1 VLDAHRATGR
11 RKDLTGGFDYVI
23 VGAGSAGCVVA
34 GRLVEGTEAT
44 VLVLEAGGP
53 DEGAASITNPPQW
66 IENIGSRYDW
76 AYTYAPSA
84 QLDNRLLRLARGK
97 VLGGSGS
104 INAMLWARGNRT
116 DYDGWAEAGNVGWD
130 FESVLPLFKKSEDW
144 EGGANAFRGVG
155 GPIRVE
161 RARDLDPVSTALIDA
176 GRSRG
181 MPYLDDMNIPEPEG
195 VGPQSLNVR
204 DGRRCS
210 PADAFLRPAMSSE
223 SLTVLTGAQTVK
235 LRLRGT
241 RCIGVDVLID
251 GRLYSIDA
259 SREVILCAGAIDTPR
274 LLMLSG
280 IGPQPELKMLAIATV
295 VDLPGV
301 GRNLQDHVL
310 VAGLCFEAKRRLP
323 PPNNNLSGS
332 VAFWKSRPELG
343 VPDLMLL
350 PVQGPF
356 LSDEIRARYPIPEDA
371 FSILLGLVR
380 PRSRGFLR
388 MKTSRHDGPLEIQP
402 NFLAE
407 QADVDA
413 LVVGIELGLELAS
426 KPAFRDLIER
436 RVAPV
441 RGPSLS
447 REEALM
453 FLRRACTSY
462 FHPVGTC
469 AMGSG
474 REAVVDAELR
484 VYGVDGLRIADA
496 SIMPTITSANSNA
509 PCVMIGEF
517 AARRIVSGSSAKTT
531 GPPGRE
537 VDRHR
542 GIRGSAPRFLG
553 LGAARS
559 SVPRPSALGPESGI
573 SLG

>member
-1 VLDAHRATGR
+1 
-11 RKDLTGGFDYVI
+11 
-23 VGAGSAGCVVA
+23 
-34 GRLVEGTEAT
+34 
-44 VLVLEAGGP
+44 
-53 DEGAASITNPPQW
+53 
-66 IENIGSRYDW
+66 
-76 AYTYAPSA
+76 
-84 QLDNRLLRLARGK
+84 
-97 VLGGSGS
+97 
-104 INAMLWARGNRT
+104 
-116 DYDGWAEAGNVGWD
+116 
-130 FESVLPLFKKSEDW
+130 
-144 EGGANAFRGVG
+144 
-155 GPIRVE
+155 
-161 RARDLDPVSTALIDA
+161 
-176 GRSRG
+176 
-181 MPYLDDMNIPEPEG
+181 
-195 VGPQSLNVR
+195 
-204 DGRRCS
+204 
-210 PADAFLRPAMSSE
+210 MSSE

-241 RCIGVDVLID
+241 RCIGVEVLID
-251 GRLYSIDA
+251 GRPYSIDA

-280 IGPQPELKMLAIATV
+280 IGPQPELKLLGIATV

-301 GRNLQDHVL
+301 GRNLQNHVL
-310 VAGLCFEAKRRLP
+310 VAGLCFRAKQPLP

-350 PVQGPF
+350 PLQVPV
-356 LSDEIRARYPIPEDA
+356 LSDEIRAGYAIPEDA

-388 MKTSRHDGPLEIQP
+388 LKTAGYDGSLEIQP

-413 LVVGIELGLELAS
+413 LVGGLQLALEIAS
-426 KPAFRDLIER
+426 KPAFRGVIER

-441 RGPSLS
+441 KGKSLS
-447 REEALM
+447 QEEVVT

-474 REAVVDAELR
+474 REAVVDADLR
-484 VYGVDGLRIADA
+484 VHGLDGLRIADA
-496 SIMPTITSANSNA
+496 SIMPTITSANTTA
-509 PCVMIGEF
+509 PRVMIGEF
-517 AARRIVSGSSAKTT
+517 AARRIVSGSSAEST
-531 GPPGRE
+531 GPPGRG

-542 GIRGSAPRFLG
+542 GKRGSASRFRG

-559 SVPRPSALGPESGI
+559 SVRRRSALGPESWI

>member
-1 VLDAHRATGR
+1 MLEAHCETGR
-11 RKDLTGGFDYVI
+11 RKDIAGGFDYVI

-34 GRLVEGTEAT
+34 RRLVEGSEAT

-53 DEGAASITNPPQW
+53 DEGAASIANPSQW
-66 IENIGSRYDW
+66 IENIGSRFDW
-76 AYTYAPSA
+76 AYTCAPNPH
-84 QLDNRLLRLARGK
+84 LDNRSIPMARGK
-97 VLGGSGS
+97 VLGGCGS
-104 INAMLWARGNRT
+104 INAMVWTRGNRA
-116 DYDGWAEAGNVGWD
+116 DYDGWSQAGNAGWD

-144 EGGANAFRGVG
+144 EDGANEFRGAG
-155 GPIRVE
+155 GPMRVE

-176 GRSRG
+176 GRSCG
-181 MPYLDDMNIPEPEG
+181 MPYLHDINIPAPEG
-195 VGPQSLNVR
+195 VGPQCLNVR

-210 PADAFLRPAMSSE
+210 PADAFLRPAMSRE
-223 SLTVLTGAQTVK
+223 SLTVLTAAQTVR

-251 GRLYSIDA
+251 GRPYSIDA

-274 LLMLSG
+274 LLTLSG
-280 IGPQPELKMLAIATV
+280 IGPQPDLKRLGIATA

-310 VAGLCFEAKRRLP
+310 VAGLCFQAKQPLP
-323 PPNNNLSGS
+323 KPSNNRSGGI
-332 VAFWKSRPELG
+332 AFWKSRPDHG

-350 PVQGPF
+350 SAQTPF

-371 FSILLGLVR
+371 FCILLGLVR

-388 MKTSRHDGPLEIQP
+388 METARHDGPLEIQP
-402 NFLAE
+402 NYLAE

-413 LVVGIELGLELAS
+413 LVSGIDLGLDIAS
-426 KPAFRDLIER
+426 RPAFRKLIER

-441 RGPSLS
+441 RAPSLD
-447 REEALM
+447 REEAST

-469 AMGSG
+469 AMGAG

-484 VYGVDGLRIADA
+484 LHGVDGLRIADA
-496 SIMPTITSANSNA
+496 SIMPTITSANTNA

-517 AARRIVSGSSAKTT
+517 AARRILAG
-531 GPPGRE
+531 
-537 VDRHR
+537 
-542 GIRGSAPRFLG
+542 
-553 LGAARS
+553 
-559 SVPRPSALGPESGI
+559 
-573 SLG
+573 

>member
-1 VLDAHRATGR
+1 MLETHRETGLR
-11 RKDLTGGFDYVI
+11 RGVASQFDYVI

-34 GRLVEGTEAT
+34 RRLVEGTEAT

-53 DEGAASITNPPQW
+53 DEGAATIVNPSQW
-66 IENIGSRYDW
+66 IENIGSRFDW
-76 AYTYAPSA
+76 AYTCAPNPH
-84 QLDNRLLRLARGK
+84 LDNRSIPMARGK
-97 VLGGSGS
+97 VLGGCGS
-104 INAMLWARGNRT
+104 INAMVWTRGNRA
-116 DYDGWAEAGNVGWD
+116 DYDGWSRAGNVGWD

-144 EGGANAFRGVG
+144 EDGANAFRGAG

-176 GRSRG
+176 GQARG
-181 MPYLDDMNIPEPEG
+181 MPYLHDINVPEPEG

-210 PADAFLRPAMSSE
+210 PADSFLRPAMSRE
-223 SLTVLTGAQTVK
+223 SLTVLTQAQTVR

-241 RCIGVDVLID
+241 RCFGVDVLIE
-251 GRLYSIDA
+251 GRLHSIDA
-259 SREVILCAGAIDTPR
+259 AQEVILCAGAIDTPR

-280 IGPQPELKMLAIATV
+280 IGPQRDLERLGIATA

-310 VAGLCFEAKRRLP
+310 VAGLCFQAKQPLP

-332 VAFWKSRPELG
+332 VAFCKSRPELG

-350 PVQGPF
+350 SAQTPF

-371 FSILLGLVR
+371 FSILIGLVR
-380 PRSRGFLR
+380 PQSRGFLS
-388 MKTSRHDGPLEIQP
+388 MKTSKHDGPLEIQP

-407 QADVDA
+407 RADIDA
-413 LVVGIELGLELAS
+413 LVSGIELGLDIAS
-426 KPAFRDLIER
+426 RPAFRKLIER

-441 RGPSLS
+441 RGSSLD
-447 REEALM
+447 REEALT

-469 AMGSG
+469 AMGSS
-474 REAVVDAELR
+474 REAVVDADLR
-484 VYGVDGLRIADA
+484 VHGVQGLRIADA
-496 SIMPTITSANSNA
+496 SIMPTITSANTNA
-509 PCVMIGEF
+509 PSVMIGEF
-517 AARRIVSGSSAKTT
+517 AARRILSG
-531 GPPGRE
+531 
-537 VDRHR
+537 
-542 GIRGSAPRFLG
+542 
-553 LGAARS
+553 
-559 SVPRPSALGPESGI
+559 
-573 SLG
+573 

>member
-1 VLDAHRATGR
+1 MLEAHRGTGR
-11 RKDLTGGFDYVI
+11 RPGVASQFDYVI

-34 GRLVEGTEAT
+34 RRLVEGTEAT

-53 DEGAASITNPPQW
+53 DEGAASIANPPQW
-66 IENIGSRYDW
+66 VENIGSRFDW
-76 AYTYAPSA
+76 AYSYAPSA
-84 QLDNRLLRLARGK
+84 QLENRSLPLARGK

-104 INAMLWARGNRT
+104 INAMLWARGNRA
-116 DYDGWAEAGNVGWD
+116 DYDGWSQAGNVGWD
-130 FESVLPLFKKSEDW
+130 FESVLPLFKASEDW
-144 EGGANAFRGVG
+144 EDGANAFRGAG

-161 RARDLDPVSTALIDA
+161 RARDLDPASTALIDA
-176 GRSRG
+176 GRSCG
-181 MPYLDDMNIPEPEG
+181 MPYLDDINIPRPEG
-195 VGPQSLNVR
+195 VGRQNLNVR

-210 PADAFLRPAMSSE
+210 PADAFLRPVMSSE
-223 SLTVLTGAQTVK
+223 SLTILARAQTVR
-235 LRLRGT
+235 LRLRGS

-251 GRLYSIDA
+251 GRPYSIDA

-280 IGPQPELKMLAIATV
+280 IGSQPGLRQLGIATV

-301 GRNLQDHVL
+301 GGNLQDHVR
-310 VAGLCFEAKRRLP
+310 VAGLCFEAKRPFP
-323 PPNNNLSGS
+323 PPNNNLSGG
-332 VAFWKSRPELG
+332 VAFCKSRPDLG

-356 LSDEIRARYPIPEDA
+356 LSDEIRAGHAIPEDA
-371 FSILLGLVR
+371 FCILLGLVR

-413 LVVGIELGLELAS
+413 LVSGIELGLDIAS
-426 KPAFRDLIER
+426 RPAFRALIER
-436 RVAPV
+436 RVVPAI
-441 RGPSLS
+441 GPSLS
-447 REEALM
+447 REEALT

-462 FHPVGTC
+462 SHPVGTC

-484 VYGVDGLRIADA
+484 VHGVDGLRIADA
-496 SIMPTITSANSNA
+496 SIMPTITSANTNA
-509 PCVMIGEF
+509 ACVMIGEF
-517 AARRIVSGSSAKTT
+517 AARRIISG
-531 GPPGRE
+531 
-537 VDRHR
+537 
-542 GIRGSAPRFLG
+542 
-553 LGAARS
+553 
-559 SVPRPSALGPESGI
+559 
-573 SLG
+573 